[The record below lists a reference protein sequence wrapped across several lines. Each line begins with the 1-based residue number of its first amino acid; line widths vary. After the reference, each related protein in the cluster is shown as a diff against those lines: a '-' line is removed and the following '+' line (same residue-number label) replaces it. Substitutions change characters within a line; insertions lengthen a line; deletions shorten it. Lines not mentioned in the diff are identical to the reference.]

1 MNVDLFQWCTDVHFP
16 SQPQAPQAR
25 AAFSTQVLF
34 WSTTPSAV
42 EVHWGYGMAQCA
54 MAAGYSDVPA
64 PPQLASASETEVRIT
79 PCI

>member
-1 MNVDLFQWCTDVHFP
+1 MSVDMFQWCTDVHFP

-25 AAFSTQVLF
+25 AVFSTRVLF
-34 WSTTPSAV
+34 RSTPPSAA
-42 EVHWGYGMAQCA
+42 EVRRGYGLAQCA